1 MILVLAGTKDSRQII
16 KSLKEAG
23 KELIASVV
31 TDYGYQLV
39 SQLGVEVIQER
50 LDKKAMAELIK
61 KRGIDLVIDA
71 THPFAEEVS
80 KIAIG
85 LCNNLEVDYLRFE
98 REEIEVPKQE
108 LIIEVNNYR
117 EAARR
122 ANDFERVLLTIGSR
136 RLNYFVEEVD
146 NWEERLVARILPTW
160 QFVKQAQELGF
171 TPQNLI
177 GMQGPFSKEL
187 NQAILKRYDISA
199 LVTKASGKTGGLGT
213 KLEAALDLGIP
224 VILITRPQLPTDK
237 IVTDYQKLLGE
248 IADE

>member
-1 MILVLAGTKDSRQII
+1 MILVLAGTRDSREII
-16 KSLKEAG
+16 RSLKELG
-23 KELIASVV
+23 KELVASVV

-39 SQLGVEVIQER
+39 SQPEVEVIQQR
-50 LDKKAMAELIK
+50 LDQAVLAELIK
-61 KRGIDLVIDA
+61 KRGINLVIDA

-80 KIAIG
+80 KTAIEV
-85 LCNNLEVDYLRFE
+85 CNNLEVNYLRFE
-98 REEIEVPKQE
+98 RDEVKVPKQD
-108 LIIEVNNYR
+108 LIIEANNYR
-117 EAARR
+117 EAAKR

-136 RLNYFVEEVD
+136 RLKYFVEEVD
-146 NWEERLVARILPTW
+146 NWEQRLIARILPTW
-160 QFVKQAQELGF
+160 QFVKQAEELGF